1 MNPVKSVRD
10 LGEAT
15 TWLTFR
21 PTMKIILI
29 HPKAETNIY
38 VKDSVNLTQAW
49 LACTSKETSDELKYG
64 QNKDAQSALSI
75 KYQNNLVLTKRFIV
89 IKLAILEVGLLPPA

>member
-1 MNPVKSVRD
+1 M
-10 LGEAT
+10 
-15 TWLTFR
+15 
-21 PTMKIILI
+21 
-29 HPKAETNIY
+29 H

-49 LACTSKETSDELKYG
+49 LACKPKETSVELKHG
-64 QNKDAQSALSI
+64 QHKDAQSALSI